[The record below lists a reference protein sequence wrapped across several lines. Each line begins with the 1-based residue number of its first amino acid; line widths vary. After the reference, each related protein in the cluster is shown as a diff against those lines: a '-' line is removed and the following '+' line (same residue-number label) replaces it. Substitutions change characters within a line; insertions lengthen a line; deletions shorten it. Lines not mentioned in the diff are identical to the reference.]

1 MLLQADLLLQ
11 YHGETPSRVTV
22 MSEGGVAGEGRP
34 GVASEGRLGEQK
46 LFITGM
52 NIKNS
57 RAGHT
62 VFAWYWIS
70 TTNFLEGFSFS
81 LLAFI
86 LLLHPT

>member
-1 MLLQADLLLQ
+1 
-11 YHGETPSRVTV
+11 

-34 GVASEGRLGEQK
+34 GVANEGRLGEN
-46 LFITGM
+46 TGM

-62 VFAWYWIS
+62 IFAWYWIS

>member
-1 MLLQADLLLQ
+1 
-11 YHGETPSRVTV
+11 

-70 TTNFLEGFSFS
+70 TTNF
-81 LLAFI
+81 
-86 LLLHPT
+86 